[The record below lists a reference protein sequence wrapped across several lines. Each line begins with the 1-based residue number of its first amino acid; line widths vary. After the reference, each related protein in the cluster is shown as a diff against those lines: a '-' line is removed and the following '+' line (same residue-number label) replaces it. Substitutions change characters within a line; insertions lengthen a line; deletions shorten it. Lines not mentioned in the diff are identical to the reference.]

1 MSRRFKVWLDSGAN
15 HASCRNEEVSLDELG
30 LSSDEWEALPA
41 SERDLLMREIAWD
54 SSDWGYAEIESEGQT
69 HEH

>member
-15 HASCRNEEVSLDELG
+15 HASCREDEISLDDFG
-30 LSSDEWEALPA
+30 MSSDEWDAL
-41 SERDLLMREIAWD
+41 SDKEKEDLMRDFAWEYM
-54 SSDWGYAEIESEGQT
+54 DWGFAEIEEKDQP